1 MAISREDE
9 IYSVMFNSLKH
20 PVRRKI
26 LRMLGDKPMTFT
38 EMVEEL
44 GVSSPHLTYHLE
56 SLGELVSKMDN
67 GKYKLST
74 FGLASVTA
82 MRGVE
87 DVREVEPK
95 RGLKAFKGKAIFG
108 IMLMAI
114 VLFAS
119 MSVLEYSSIN
129 QLYISQQSLS
139 AENQQLVSWGVGT
152 DKVASFVRNVTHI
165 DTNHYTVSSLPS
177 TIKWRTDFGGVSE
190 EEMHYSLSS
199 STSNLNIDF
208 RFRNGHFSRYA
219 LTMIESSPVF
229 TQAEPFG
236 VLQNAKGVLGRYK
249 AYSGDAYLTDMS
261 NLLAIVNTTANTVVT
276 KGNLKLEITV
286 SGGTVVFFWMY
297 TENGIDYQAKGLQM
311 TFQNNVLTIM
321 TDGYF
326 LFTVG
331 SNNLTISENQAVTI
345 AKNHIKT
352 LSWTIEGAQVSG
364 FNTVD
369 PPLSIQLVPH
379 TRGNS
384 VALIPYWYVEIGL
397 DKTYAGGYNEFAI
410 GIYAD
415 TGQVANV
422 QMLSGSIETQP
433 EI

>member
-1 MAISREDE
+1 
-9 IYSVMFNSLKH
+9 
-20 PVRRKI
+20 
-26 LRMLGDKPMTFT
+26 
-38 EMVEEL
+38 
-44 GVSSPHLTYHLE
+44 
-56 SLGELVSKMDN
+56 
-67 GKYKLST
+67 
-74 FGLASVTA
+74 
-82 MRGVE
+82 
-87 DVREVEPK
+87 
-95 RGLKAFKGKAIFG
+95 
-108 IMLMAI
+108 
-114 VLFAS
+114 
-119 MSVLEYSSIN
+119 
-129 QLYISQQSLS
+129 
-139 AENQQLVSWGVGT
+139 
-152 DKVASFVRNVTHI
+152 
-165 DTNHYTVSSLPS
+165 
-177 TIKWRTDFGGVSE
+177 
-190 EEMHYSLSS
+190 
-199 STSNLNIDF
+199 
-208 RFRNGHFSRYA
+208 
-219 LTMIESSPVF
+219 MIESSPVF

-249 AYSGDAYLTDMS
+249 AYSGDAYFTDMS
-261 NLLAIVNTTANTVVT
+261 NLLATVNTTANTVVI

-369 PPLSIQLVPH
+369 PPLSMQLVPH

>member
-114 VLFAS
+114 VLLAS
-119 MSVLEYSSIN
+119 MSVLEYSSLN

-165 DTNHYTVSSLPS
+165 DTIHYTVSSLPS
-177 TIKWRTDFGGVSE
+177 TIKWRTDFGGVAE

-229 TQAEPFG
+229 TQAEPYG

-249 AYSGDAYLTDMS
+249 AYSGDGYLTDMS
-261 NLLAIVNTTANTVVT
+261 NLLATVNATANTVVT

-311 TFQNNVLTIM
+311 TFQNNVLNIM

-352 LSWTIEGAQVSG
+352 LSWPIEGAQVSG

>member
-1 MAISREDE
+1 
-9 IYSVMFNSLKH
+9 
-20 PVRRKI
+20 
-26 LRMLGDKPMTFT
+26 
-38 EMVEEL
+38 
-44 GVSSPHLTYHLE
+44 
-56 SLGELVSKMDN
+56 
-67 GKYKLST
+67 
-74 FGLASVTA
+74 

-114 VLFAS
+114 VLSAS

-249 AYSGDAYLTDMS
+249 AYSSDAYLTDMS
-261 NLLAIVNTTANTVVT
+261 NLLATVNTTANTVVI